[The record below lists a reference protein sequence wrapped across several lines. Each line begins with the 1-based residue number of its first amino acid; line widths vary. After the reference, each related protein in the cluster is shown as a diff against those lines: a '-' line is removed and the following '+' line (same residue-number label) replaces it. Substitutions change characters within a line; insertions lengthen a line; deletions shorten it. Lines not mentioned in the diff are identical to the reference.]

1 MWKFRRSLIR
11 VLKGWG
17 LWQPCFCDKYSTR
30 VENNEDYDI
39 LARPNILPY
48 IPVDEVKP
56 DDPRCKKLIEAAKTI
71 ASVASKI
78 VYDCDHNLVN
88 QDSNPRR
95 SIAQAT
101 SDFQRKVV
109 HKSEYDWYKE
119 RSTWNNVIQVG
130 M

>member
-1 MWKFRRSLIR
+1 MMSESSEHSGYIVWLDF
-11 VLKGWG
+11 
-17 LWQPCFCDKYSTR
+17 TR
-30 VENNEDYDI
+30 VENNDDYDI

-48 IPVDEVKP
+48 IPVDEVKQE
-56 DDPRCKKLIEAAKTI
+56 DPRCKKLIEAAKNI

-78 VYDCDHNLVN
+78 VYECDHNLVN
-88 QDSNPRR
+88 QDSNSRR

-109 HKSEYDWYKE
+109 HKREYDWYKE
-119 RSTWNNVIQVG
+119 RSAWNDVIQVG